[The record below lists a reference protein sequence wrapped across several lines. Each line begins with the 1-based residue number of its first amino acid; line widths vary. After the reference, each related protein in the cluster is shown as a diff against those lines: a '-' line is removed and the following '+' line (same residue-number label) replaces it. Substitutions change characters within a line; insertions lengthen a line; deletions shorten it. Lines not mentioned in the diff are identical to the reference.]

1 MEEKKNVQQFE
12 ELNDD
17 ELESTSGGLGVA
29 PEMKVTVYC
38 PRCNCANKVSNY
50 RKFTCSNCGMVVTR

>member
-17 ELESTSGGLGVA
+17 ELESTSGGLGAA
-29 PEMKVTVYC
+29 P
-38 PRCNCANKVSNY
+38 
-50 RKFTCSNCGMVVTR
+50 